1 MLTLQE
7 QVVQKVNGL
16 SEDNLQ
22 FLLEMIER
30 FMQPAPM
37 HKRTDEKRI
46 RIVKGQDLHG
56 NDDKLN
62 LEDKEREPDGRTAE
76 TDKMKAF
83 LELEEMLVPVSQEL
97 DYEKELAEAR
107 DDKYGNTDRY

>member
-7 QVVQKVNGL
+7 QVVQKINGL
-16 SEDNLQ
+16 SEDNLR

-30 FMQPAPM
+30 FMQPASM
-37 HKRTDEKRI
+37 HERTGREPYDNY
-46 RIVKGQDLHG
+46 DA
-56 NDDKLN
+56 LN
-62 LEDKEREPDGRTAE
+62 LSDERGKPDYYRTAE

-83 LELEEMLVPVSQEL
+83 SELEKMLIPVLQEL

-107 DDKYGNTDRY
+107 NEKYGNID